1 MLQIGR
7 RVREL
12 GAAQLNSEVRML
24 TSFFSQFAVQLS
36 LQVKSH
42 GLALRVGAGL
52 LCGFVMGIATPTYA
66 ANMRGD
72 TLLMTGSGSTFI
84 NPLFSKWFSEYNK
97 LNPKVEINYQ
107 SKGSGQGITDLTKR
121 TVDFAAS
128 DVVMTAD
135 EIKKAG
141 SDVLHFPV
149 AIGAVVL
156 AYNLPSLKV
165 ALKLDPAAI
174 SAIARGHIKKWNDP
188 KLAALNR
195 GVSLPDQPIF
205 FIYRSDGSGTTGVFT
220 DYLSRVDADFAKE
233 VGAGKAVRWPT
244 GLGGKGNEGVTANL
258 KNTVGAIG
266 YIENTYALAE
276 KMATAQLKNKEGQF
290 VAASLDSMTE
300 AAAQTLKAAGKGSAD
315 LRISLINASGKKSYP
330 MTSFTFLLAYPKT
343 PAPAGTE
350 LVKFMNW
357 AMAQGQK
364 LTTPLHYAP
373 LPPNLIKLI
382 QAEAQ
387 KIAP

>member
-1 MLQIGR
+1 MSSR
-7 RVREL
+7 CSR
-12 GAAQLNSEVRML
+12 SP
-24 TSFFSQFAVQLS
+24 LS
-36 LQVKSH
+36 LVKSILASAAAH
-42 GLALRVGAGL
+42 TGFATLALVLGVAVSRSAD
-52 LCGFVMGIATPTYA
+52 A

-128 DVVMTAD
+128 DVVMTAE

-141 SDVLHFPV
+141 SDVLHLPV

-156 AYNLPSLKV
+156 AYNLPTLKV

-174 SAIARGHIKKWNDP
+174 SGIARGQIKKWNDP
-188 KLAALNR
+188 KLAALNP
-195 GVSLPDQPIF
+195 GVDLPDQPIF

-276 KMATAQLKNKEGQF
+276 KMATVQLKNKEGQF
-290 VAASLDSMTE
+290 VAASLESMTE
-300 AAAQTLKAAGKGSAD
+300 AAAQTLKVTKGTD

-343 PAPAGTE
+343 PAPAGAE

-357 AMAQGQK
+357 AMSQGQK
-364 LTTPLHYAP
+364 LTTPLNYAP
-373 LPPNLIKLI
+373 LPPSLIKLI
-382 QAEAQ
+382 QAEA
-387 KIAP
+387 KKMAP